1 MEIPWG
7 TSYHTLPDGRRL
19 AFTGAGPQDA
29 DDLLLCLPG
38 VLEIRKTFDPVL
50 GALPAGLRCI
60 SVDHCGRGDSD
71 PLPGDLG
78 YSMARYLDDLTHF
91 LSHHL
96 SAHARLH
103 LLGTSMGGLLTF
115 YLANNKA
122 LPVRSILLNDIGL
135 SLDWM
140 ALVGMSK
147 DMKSAGASLDARG
160 LAASL
165 QVTNGVLS
173 AVQSPTHFDLPYR
186 RSLRGMRFE
195 QLIDGFPG
203 TLRLAK
209 GQLSQICTA
218 VQIQELQRLHPTAQ
232 VLEVQDA
239 GHPVLFDEQVCSFL
253 LEDLCSVREG
263 APARQQAMPPGAS
276 AQLEPPKGLWSWVK
290 RQFRAQ

>member
-1 MEIPWG
+1 METPLS
-7 TSYHTLPDGRRL
+7 TSYHALPDGRRL
-19 AFTGAGPQDA
+19 AFTDTGPQDA
-29 DDLLLCLPG
+29 ADLLLCLPG
-38 VLEIRKTFDPVL
+38 VLEIRQTFEPVL
-50 GALPAGLRCI
+50 RSCPVGVRSI
-60 SVDHCGRGDSD
+60 SVDYCGRGDSD

-78 YSMARYLDDLTHF
+78 YSMARYLDDMTHF

-115 YLANNKA
+115 YLANNKV

-140 ALVGMSK
+140 ALMGMSK
-147 DMKSAGASLDARG
+147 DMKSAGASLNLMD
-160 LAASL
+160 LAVSL

-173 AVQSPTHFDLPYR
+173 AVQLPTHFDLPYR
-186 RSLRGMRFE
+186 RSLRGMRFA

-209 GQLSQICTA
+209 GQLSKICTA
-218 VQIQELQRLHPTAQ
+218 VQIQELQRLHPSAR

-253 LEDLCSVREG
+253 LEDLCSVLEG
-263 APARQQAMPPGAS
+263 APASQHAMPPGFS
-276 AQLEPPKGLWSWVK
+276 AQVDSPKGLWSWVK
-290 RQFRAQ
+290 RQFRAP